1 MFSKC
6 AWFYPL
12 ENKKGITITNASQN
26 TLNGPSC
33 KPNKILVVKGSK
45 CYKISSHGFQ
55 AVTQK
60 SVQHISTVRTK
71 ILKV

>member
-6 AWFYPL
+6 AWFCPL

-26 TLNGPSC
+26 TLNGPSF

-45 CYKISSHGFQ
+45 FQKMSSHGFQ
-55 AVTQK
+55 AVT
-60 SVQHISTVRTK
+60 
-71 ILKV
+71 

>member
-55 AVTQK
+55 AVT
-60 SVQHISTVRTK
+60 
-71 ILKV
+71 